1 MLLCGGA
8 GGKTDPL
15 ALRAGDLSAAVNDA
29 LLSKLRNKLRKEHG
43 FARASDRNGKALK
56 RVPKM
61 GVHALWF
68 DQPAIL
74 PDAWTRPT
82 EGEDAGLCRPGH
94 RAAGPVLCRL
104 RLGGHGD
111 GGHGHG
117 RRQRGAAPGAERAG
131 VGLAYKA
138 TNTIPSSIRTG

>member
-82 EGEDAGLCRPGH
+82 EGEDAVAPPARPSRR
-94 RAAGPVLCRL
+94 RACP
-104 RLGGHGD
+104 
-111 GGHGHG
+111 
-117 RRQRGAAPGAERAG
+117 AP
-131 VGLAYKA
+131 A
-138 TNTIPSSIRTG
+138 TARWSR

>member
-1 MLLCGGA
+1 MILHARGAPMLCGGA

-68 DQPAIL
+68 EPAIL

-82 EGEDAGLCRPGH
+82 EGEDAVAPGH
-94 RAAGPVLCRL
+94 RAAGPVLRRL

-131 VGLAYKA
+131 VA
-138 TNTIPSSIRTG
+138 